1 MPIIHTWG
9 LVIFSPLGLPI
20 LLLSQNQNISG
31 LGIRIMICTNAIN
44 KLYYTDIFALPLC
57 FSFLSHK
64 IGPEIY
70 SSLAFKKKNVAPWNN
85 KRKIFWESERRKSRY
100 SLKYYIPTGDL
111 GGKQFHFSPLFPQL
125 CFPVTAQFNIT
136 IWCPG
141 SKLVHCLFILPI
153 KSRVKCNPTLE
164 TRPKK
169 KIQFRELGEEENY
182 LKIINI
188 KDLILSFYRVD
199 LMDWTCGCLM

>member
-1 MPIIHTWG
+1 MRTSY
-9 LVIFSPLGLPI
+9 FSPFGLTHFPI
-20 LLLSQNQNISG
+20 RSKPEYFWAGNQNND
-31 LGIRIMICTNAIN
+31 LYN
-44 KLYYTDIFALPLC
+44 KLYDMDIFALPLC

-100 SLKYYIPTGDL
+100 SLKYYIPTGDP

-125 CFPVTAQFNIT
+125 CFPVTVQFNTT

-141 SKLVHCLFILPI
+141 SKLVHYLFILPI
-153 KSRVKCNPTLE
+153 KSRVKCNPTWE
-164 TRPKK
+164 MRPKK
-169 KIQFRELGEEENY
+169 KKKIDSVWRTGGGRELFEDY
-182 LKIINI
+182 
-188 KDLILSFYRVD
+188 
-199 LMDWTCGCLM
+199 